1 MYEEDLAKR
10 KGGLKLK
17 FKEIKEEFDKL
28 VKQVVAFVPMS
39 LKATKVERKGKRACK
54 ENGKKKETDTRKG
67 LHTAKDEAEMIISEE
82 DILLQL
88 IVMSNYAENE
98 ASGWKDE

>member
-39 LKATKVERKGKRACK
+39 LKATKVEFEKNYESFIDKNTKRQKIDDKDAQSTEEKEKEPVKKMGKRRK
-54 ENGKKKETDTRKG
+54 QIQGKGYT
-67 LHTAKDEAEMIISEE
+67 
-82 DILLQL
+82 LLRMKL
-88 IVMSNYAENE
+88 
-98 ASGWKDE
+98 K